1 MTVRVLLAD
10 DHPIVLQ
17 GLRRLLESKPDFLVV
32 AETGDGLEVLP
43 LAERYQPD
51 VLIVDLMMPGLNGLE
66 VTRQVCQR
74 LERLR
79 VIVFSMQKDEGY
91 VIQALRNGALGYV
104 IKDTGP
110 LELVDAIHQ
119 VMQGRR
125 YLSQAIA
132 DKFSDQLLSHPEEQL
147 EDPYD
152 QLTGREREVLQLVA
166 EGYTA
171 QEIAKRLSISPRTSE
186 QHRANIMRKLGL
198 QNQREIVRYAIKKGS
213 SRWTTRDKRRP
224 HSL

>member
-17 GLRRLLESKPDFLVV
+17 GLRRLLESKTDFLVV

-43 LAERYQPD
+43 LAEQYKPD

-74 LERLR
+74 LEGVR
-79 VIVFSMQKDEGY
+79 VIVLSMHKDDGY
-91 VIQALRNGALGYV
+91 VIQALQNGATGYM

-110 LELVDAIHQ
+110 AELVEAIHQ
-119 VMQGRR
+119 VMQGHR

-132 DKFSDQLLSHPEEQL
+132 DRFNDQILFHPEKQM
-147 EDPYD
+147 EDNYSR
-152 QLTGREREVLQLVA
+152 LTNREREVLQLVA
-166 EGYTA
+166 EGYTG
-171 QEIAKRLSISPRTSE
+171 QEIGKRLSISPRTAE
-186 QHRANIMRKLGL
+186 QHRGSVMRKLGL
-198 QNQREIVRYAIKKGS
+198 QNQREIVRYAIKKGILS
-213 SRWTTRDKRRP
+213 VDS
-224 HSL
+224 

>member
-43 LAERYQPD
+43 LAEQHKPD
-51 VLIVDLMMPGLNGLE
+51 VLIVDLMMPGMNGLE
-66 VTRQVCQR
+66 ITRQVCRR
-74 LERLR
+74 LEGIR
-79 VIVFSMQKDEGY
+79 VIVLTMHKDDGY
-91 VIQALRNGALGYV
+91 VIQALQNGASGYM

-110 LELVDAIHQ
+110 VELVEAIHQ

-132 DKFSDQLLSHPEEQL
+132 DRFTDQTLFHPEKQL
-147 EDPYD
+147 EDLYSL
-152 QLTGREREVLQLVA
+152 LTNREREVLQLVA
-166 EGYTA
+166 EGYTG
-171 QEIAKRLSISPRTSE
+171 QEIAKRLSISPRTAE
-186 QHRANIMRKLGL
+186 QHRANVMRKLGF
-198 QNQREIVRYAIKKGS
+198 QNQREIVRYAIKKGILS
-213 SRWTTRDKRRP
+213 IDS
-224 HSL
+224 

>member
-43 LAERYQPD
+43 LAERHQPD

-66 VTRQVCQR
+66 VTRQVHEK
-74 LERLR
+74 LEGIR
-79 VIVFSMQKDEGY
+79 VIVLSMHKDDGY
-91 VIQALRNGALGYV
+91 VIQALRNGANGYV

-110 LELVDAIHQ
+110 AELVNAIHQ
-119 VMQGRR
+119 VMEGHR
-125 YLSQAIA
+125 YLSQVIA
-132 DKFSDQLLSHPEEQL
+132 DRFDDRFMLQADEQL

-166 EGYTA
+166 EGFSGQEMA
-171 QEIAKRLSISPRTSE
+171 QRLSISRRTVE
-186 QHRANIMRKLGL
+186 QHRANLMRKLGL
-198 QNQREIVRYAIKKGS
+198 SNQREIVRYAL
-213 SRWTTRDKRRP
+213 KRGI
-224 HSL
+224 LF

>member
-17 GLRRLLESKPDFLVV
+17 GLQRLLESKTDFLVV

-43 LAERYQPD
+43 LAERYKPD
-51 VLIVDLMMPGLNGLE
+51 VLILDLMMPGLNGLE

-74 LERLR
+74 IKGIR
-79 VIVFSMQKDEGY
+79 VIILSMHKDDGY
-91 VIQALRNGALGYV
+91 VIQALRNGAMGYV

-110 LELVDAIHQ
+110 VELVEAIHQ

-125 YLSQAIA
+125 YLSQVIA
-132 DKFSDQLLSHPEEQL
+132 DKYTDQLLLHPNEPL

-152 QLTGREREVLQLVA
+152 QLTSREQEVLHLVA
-166 EGYTA
+166 EGFTG
-171 QEIAKRLSISPRTSE
+171 QEIAKRLSISRRTVE
-186 QHRANIMRKLGL
+186 HHRANMMRKLSL
-198 QNQREIVRYAIKKGS
+198 QSQREIVRYALKKGILS
-213 SRWTTRDKRRP
+213 IDS
-224 HSL
+224 

>member
-43 LAERYQPD
+43 LVEHHKPD

-74 LERLR
+74 LEHIR
-79 VIVFSMQKDEGY
+79 VIVLSMHKDDGY
-91 VIQALRNGALGYV
+91 VIQALQNGASGYI

-110 LELVDAIHQ
+110 TELVEAIRQ

-132 DKFSDQLLSHPEEQL
+132 DRFNDQTLFHPEKQL
-147 EDPYD
+147 EDLYSR
-152 QLTGREREVLQLVA
+152 LTNREREVLQLVA
-166 EGYTA
+166 EGYTG
-171 QEIAKRLSISPRTSE
+171 QEIAKRLSISPRTAE
-186 QHRANIMRKLGL
+186 QHRANMMRKLRL
-198 QNQREIVRYAIKKGS
+198 QNQREIIRYAIKKGILS
-213 SRWTTRDKRRP
+213 IDR
-224 HSL
+224 